1 TRPSIRFIEVVS
13 VLCNSFAKAIGAID
27 PILHDQWAVDLLHI
41 YQKPHNSHPLALQ
54 SSKTIRLAVWECIGK
69 ILAALPARNTVIMLG
84 DFNTQIKPCAAAG
97 TRICSGTSTGTHPPD
112 QARLQHLVEDFSLLH
127 LNSWCKAAGPTYH
140 HNKGASLIDHIIMR
154 SSQADDR
161 ARQARPLRLGLAAWR
176 LGGYHLPLKASV
188 PLQRFHTLNKP
199 ASLPGVNDLG
209 QLHDTLIHCASQFF
223 PPPAGQ
229 HRLALWQTPPMQDGI
244 RSMWQAY
251 RVWKTAKAQDQHN
264 PLYVSRCYHHFKTAH
279 KAFRR
284 AGKEAKK
291 HWFHGRLQE
300 LQAAA
305 SSGDSRKL
313 YAGIRTLAPKSS
325 KPKVQLRDSGGHLQD
340 PKTQLKQL
348 ETHYRKLYAA
358 DEDTSIQGP
367 QRTPIHIEVTEA
379 EMTLALSQL
388 SPHKATPPHLAT
400 NSLWRLTSDL
410 VAPLLCQWCRQWPQ
424 IPELWRNAWLTLVPK
439 IPRPLSPK
447 NLRPIGLTESS
458 GRAYASILQAKLRP
472 YAERFLADQAQFA
485 YLPGRNAA
493 QAIHRVAAHCKYV
506 QDRCS
511 ISTPT
516 VVDRHAQ
523 QPKPCP
529 HFAGAQLSLDLSSA
543 FDLMDWRLL
552 DKALLASE
560 VPAELRHQIMSWH
573 SEISYVLTHLGHT
586 AKVEAQRGLRQ
597 GCKLA
602 PLLWTLA
609 LAQIYRELLAEG
621 DPLLTAPW
629 LEQSSTIYADDIHLK
644 DTVQT
649 TRELDDMVYRFSK
662 ILDALAA
669 HGMVINS
676 AKSALLLRHKGSF
689 IRGWLR
695 RHLIPKPEGDLL
707 RFRSPLGTVYE
718 IPLRDHHTYL
728 GIRISYHSQ
737 AKQAVTYRL
746 QAANQAWQRLRG
758 VLCST
763 RHLAQT
769 HRLSLWKSTVLPTL
783 LYGIAAS
790 NPGAKDI
797 QRMQHMMTKQVRA
810 ITRSF
815 AHLQKESTQDLLHRC
830 SLSTILEHLQREAA
844 ALHRSL
850 TSLSTETS
858 FVTQAQVE
866 SARDTAATLH
876 LQVQRQWQVPL
887 GDTEGITDPAV
898 HQCQECHRVFTSFRL
913 LRSHE
918 AKWHGLKTPAA
929 VPVPFDRYAHG
940 TEGLPTCRHCAHP
953 FRQWDGLVK
962 HIKRNR
968 CQVLRRLATQP
979 PADAPPLAP
988 SSNESDPLPVP
999 APAIL
1004 PPQDLSQGT
1013 YILSDDQAAM
1023 PPPAPA
1029 VIPEPPVLD
1038 APLQDSSTTPSHEA
1052 VPLHQ
1057 QSHVLETLRARRW
1070 TDLLEKPEIYSYLQH
1085 HCPLCYQWLATP
1097 TSIKYHLTMQHP
1109 EWKDCQPATLKLLT
1123 GFRRHTVV
1131 PCRYCHQRNINKD
1144 RHWKQCHQRTM
1155 TLGADPMELD
1165 EQERQFWAQAGPVK
1179 REQEPRRDTQDLQP
1193 LGSQDPDW
1201 MEYRMNRLS
1210 QLVLRQEQIISA
1222 IRQDLVL
1229 YLFVRSGPE
1238 GMVPVLCEAAEK
1250 WRKMKEEEPEK
1261 ITYSLKLMLFKQ
1273 LLITLH
1279 QRLTN
1284 MIADEDALAKAK
1296 NLNWIDDQKHWKHL
1310 TWNPTKQCLEVD
1322 NSVRPIP
1329 AEDLL
1334 AQLVQM
1340 RKAVTEETLVRF
1352 KSMRKLTTEVTSDWI
1367 QFQICMSLRPEGGA
1381 MWSTLNQWIGQASW
1395 HTLGCRLRRDRPNY
1409 DTLVQEAVL
1418 RLIFHNPSN
1427 LCYLHST
1434 IYALLWTILQARL
1447 HDAYV
1452 SPPPQALTMLCPPIT
1467 ATPNCPIQVLHS
1479 VPWLMLLQA
1488 WPSVHRQHDA
1498 AELLQYLLPR
1508 FSHSGFNGG
1517 WEARN
1522 FVPGGIA
1529 TLDKGPTQAP
1539 IPIALPAGPSLEL
1552 QAAIDGWSAQVTAR
1566 YALLTPSPML
1576 CIQLQRF
1583 TNAEGVM
1590 RRDTRPLVVASTTV
1604 RMPLFTGLHTMQVRY
1619 VHYQVVAVQLH
1630 YGATPDMG
1638 HYRTILR
1645 GQPLFG
1651 AEKWWIT
1658 DDSCTAKPVSTE
1670 HDDNIYI
1677 VWLRQVLPPGA

>member
-1 TRPSIRFIEVVS
+1 MQQAALKVSQGRLLFLSWNAGGLSQALWQEFLLTLENMPPDERPQIVCVQETHWTDKVAPTFPTATWDVYTSPTTDNKSAGLLILLNKNATRNCRIVY
-13 VLCNSFAKAIGAID
+13 AD
-27 PILHDQWAVDLLHI
+27 PQPGRVQHLRILHDKWAVDLLHI

-97 TRICSGTSTGTHPPD
+97 TRICSGTSTSTHPPD

-176 LGGYHLPLKASV
+176 LGGYHLPLKASI
-188 PLQRFHTLNKP
+188 PLQRFHTLNKSVAP
-199 ASLPGVNDLG
+199 QRAWDHWGLIQVCRSTWDPRVQSLRSAVQASLPGVHDLG

-251 RVWKTAKAQDQHN
+251 RVWKTAKAQAQHN

-300 LQAAA
+300 LQTAA

-358 DEDTSIQGP
+358 DEDGSIQGP
-367 QRTPIHIEVTEA
+367 QRQPIHIEVTEA

-388 SPHKATPPHLAT
+388 SPHKATPPNLAT

-424 IPELWRNAWLTLVPK
+424 IPELWR
-439 IPRPLSPK
+439 S
-447 NLRPIGLTESS
+447 
-458 GRAYASILQAKLRP
+458 
-472 YAERFLADQAQFA
+472 
-485 YLPGRNAA
+485 
-493 QAIHRVAAHCKYV
+493 
-506 QDRCS
+506 
-511 ISTPT
+511 
-516 VVDRHAQ
+516 
-523 QPKPCP
+523 
-529 HFAGAQLSLDLSSA
+529 AQLSLDLSSA

-609 LAQIYRELLAEG
+609 LAQIYREILAEG

-629 LEQSSTIYADDIHLK
+629 LEQCSTIYADDIHLK
-644 DTVQT
+644 DTVQN

-689 IRGWLR
+689 IR
-695 RHLIPKPEGDLL
+695 
-707 RFRSPLGTVYE
+707 TVYE

-769 HRLSLWKSTVLPTL
+769 HRLSLWTSTVLPTL

-815 AHLQKESTQDLLHRC
+815 AHLQKESTRDLLHRC
-830 SLSTILEHLQREAA
+830 SLSTILEWNQLETLPLHFTSKCNANGRFLLGTQKASQILLYISARNVIGSLPPFDSSALTRLSGMASKHLLLSRCLLTGMHMEQKDFQRADTVPIPFDNGMA
-844 ALHRSL
+844 
-850 TSLSTETS
+850 SLSTLNAIGVRY
-858 FVTQAQVE
+858 FVDLPHNLLLLPHPWLRVLM
-866 SARDTAATLH
+866 TL
-876 LQVQRQWQVPL
+876 
-887 GDTEGITDPAV
+887 
-898 HQCQECHRVFTSFRL
+898 
-913 LRSHE
+913 
-918 AKWHGLKTPAA
+918 
-929 VPVPFDRYAHG
+929 
-940 TEGLPTCRHCAHP
+940 
-953 FRQWDGLVK
+953 
-962 HIKRNR
+962 
-968 CQVLRRLATQP
+968 
-979 PADAPPLAP
+979 
-988 SSNESDPLPVP
+988 
-999 APAIL
+999 IL
-1004 PPQDLSQGT
+1004 
-1013 YILSDDQAAM
+1013 Y
-1023 PPPAPA
+1023 
-1029 VIPEPPVLD
+1029 
-1038 APLQDSSTTPSHEA
+1038 
-1052 VPLHQ
+1052 
-1057 QSHVLETLRARRW
+1057 QSLTRW
-1070 TDLLEKPEIYSYLQH
+1070 TDLLVKPETYSYLQH
-1085 HCPLCYQWLATP
+1085 HCPLCYQWL
-1097 TSIKYHLTMQHP
+1097 
-1109 EWKDCQPATLKLLT
+1109 C
-1123 GFRRHTVV
+1123 
-1131 PCRYCHQRNINKD
+1131 
-1144 RHWKQCHQRTM
+1144 TM
-1155 TLGADPMELD
+1155 TLCADPMELD
-1165 EQERQFWAQAGPVK
+1165 EQEKQFWAHAGPVK
-1179 REQEPRRDTQDLQP
+1179 RDRNKGKGKGTKGKGKGKQGLPSPSSANQDLQP
-1193 LGSQDPDW
+1193 LGNHDPDW

-1409 DTLVQEAVL
+1409 DTLAVL

-1447 HDAYV
+1447 HDAYI

-1467 ATPNCPIQVLHS
+1467 DSPNCPIQVLHS

-1488 WPSVHRQHDA
+1488 WPFVHRQHDA

-1539 IPIALPAGPSLEL
+1539 IPIALPVGPSLEL

-1566 YALLTPSPML
+1566 YALLNPSPML

-1630 YGATPDMG
+1630 YGDYLT
-1638 HYRTILR
+1638 RT
-1645 GQPLFG
+1645 
-1651 AEKWWIT
+1651 
-1658 DDSCTAKPVSTE
+1658 TA
-1670 HDDNIYI
+1670 
-1677 VWLRQVLPPGA
+1677 VWSRKVVDH

>member
-1 TRPSIRFIEVVS
+1 MDKLLPGYAPPQSKPRYFFLYKQGLPVLPSVDYESIQSDPGHDDVDLGSAICTPPAHYSSAHSIRFIEVVY

-27 PILHDQWAVDLLHI
+27 PVQHLRILHDQWAVDLLHI

-199 ASLPGVNDLG
+199 VAPQRAWDHWGLIQVCRSTWDPRVQSLRSAVQASLPGVNDLG

-379 EMTLALSQL
+379 EM
-388 SPHKATPPHLAT
+388 
-400 NSLWRLTSDL
+400 
-410 VAPLLCQWCRQWPQ
+410 
-424 IPELWRNAWLTLVPK
+424 
-439 IPRPLSPK
+439 
-447 NLRPIGLTESS
+447 
-458 GRAYASILQAKLRP
+458 
-472 YAERFLADQAQFA
+472 FLADQAQFA
-485 YLPGRNAA
+485 YLP
-493 QAIHRVAAHCKYV
+493 
-506 QDRCS
+506 
-511 ISTPT
+511 
-516 VVDRHAQ
+516 
-523 QPKPCP
+523 
-529 HFAGAQLSLDLSSA
+529 GAQLSLDLSSA

-830 SLSTILEHLQREAA
+830 SLSTILEWNQLETLP
-844 ALHRSL
+844 LHSTFKCNVNGRYLLGTQKASL
-850 TSLSTETS
+850 TLPYT
-858 FVTQAQVE
+858 
-866 SARDTAATLH
+866 SARN
-876 LQVQRQWQVPL
+876 VI
-887 GDTEGITDPAV
+887 G
-898 HQCQECHRVFTSFRL
+898 S
-913 LRSHE
+913 
-918 AKWHGLKTPAA
+918 
-929 VPVPFDRYAHG
+929 
-940 TEGLPTCRHCAHP
+940 
-953 FRQWDGLVK
+953 
-962 HIKRNR
+962 
-968 CQVLRRLATQP
+968 
-979 PADAPPLAP
+979 
-988 SSNESDPLPVP
+988 
-999 APAIL
+999 L
-1004 PPQDLSQGT
+1004 PPFGSSAPTRLSGMDSKHLLLSRCLLTGMHMEQKDFQRADTVPIPSDNGTDLSQGT

-1023 PPPAPA
+1023 T
-1029 VIPEPPVLD
+1029 
-1038 APLQDSSTTPSHEA
+1038 APLRRAMRLFLFINNLMFLRHYVHAGGLTSLRNRRSTRISSTT
-1052 VPLHQ
+1052 
-1057 QSHVLETLRARRW
+1057 AR
-1070 TDLLEKPEIYSYLQH
+1070 
-1085 HCPLCYQWLATP
+1085 C
-1097 TSIKYHLTMQHP
+1097 
-1109 EWKDCQPATLKLLT
+1109 
-1123 GFRRHTVV
+1123 
-1131 PCRYCHQRNINKD
+1131 
-1144 RHWKQCHQRTM
+1144 
-1155 TLGADPMELD
+1155 
-1165 EQERQFWAQAGPVK
+1165 
-1179 REQEPRRDTQDLQP
+1179 
-1193 LGSQDPDW
+1193 
-1201 MEYRMNRLS
+1201 
-1210 QLVLRQEQIISA
+1210 
-1222 IRQDLVL
+1222 
-1229 YLFVRSGPE
+1229 
-1238 GMVPVLCEAAEK
+1238 
-1250 WRKMKEEEPEK
+1250 
-1261 ITYSLKLMLFKQ
+1261 
-1273 LLITLH
+1273 
-1279 QRLTN
+1279 
-1284 MIADEDALAKAK
+1284 
-1296 NLNWIDDQKHWKHL
+1296 
-1310 TWNPTKQCLEVD
+1310 
-1322 NSVRPIP
+1322 
-1329 AEDLL
+1329 
-1334 AQLVQM
+1334 
-1340 RKAVTEETLVRF
+1340 
-1352 KSMRKLTTEVTSDWI
+1352 VTS
-1367 QFQICMSLRPEGGA
+1367 G
-1381 MWSTLNQWIGQASW
+1381 
-1395 HTLGCRLRRDRPNY
+1395 
-1409 DTLVQEAVL
+1409 
-1418 RLIFHNPSN
+1418 
-1427 LCYLHST
+1427 
-1434 IYALLWTILQARL
+1434 
-1447 HDAYV
+1447 
-1452 SPPPQALTMLCPPIT
+1452 
-1467 ATPNCPIQVLHS
+1467 
-1479 VPWLMLLQA
+1479 
-1488 WPSVHRQHDA
+1488 
-1498 AELLQYLLPR
+1498 
-1508 FSHSGFNGG
+1508 
-1517 WEARN
+1517 
-1522 FVPGGIA
+1522 
-1529 TLDKGPTQAP
+1529 
-1539 IPIALPAGPSLEL
+1539 
-1552 QAAIDGWSAQVTAR
+1552 
-1566 YALLTPSPML
+1566 
-1576 CIQLQRF
+1576 
-1583 TNAEGVM
+1583 
-1590 RRDTRPLVVASTTV
+1590 
-1604 RMPLFTGLHTMQVRY
+1604 
-1619 VHYQVVAVQLH
+1619 
-1630 YGATPDMG
+1630 
-1638 HYRTILR
+1638 
-1645 GQPLFG
+1645 
-1651 AEKWWIT
+1651 
-1658 DDSCTAKPVSTE
+1658 
-1670 HDDNIYI
+1670 
-1677 VWLRQVLPPGA
+1677 

>member
-1 TRPSIRFIEVVS
+1 MQQAALKVSQGRLLFLSWNAGGLSQALWQEFLLTLENMPPDERPQIVCVQETHWTDKVAPTFPTATWDVYTSPTTDNKSAGLLILLNKNATRNCRIVY
-13 VLCNSFAKAIGAID
+13 AD
-27 PILHDQWAVDLLHI
+27 PQPGRVQHLRILHDKWAVDLLHI

-97 TRICSGTSTGTHPPD
+97 TRICSGTSTSTHPPD

-154 SSQADDR
+154 TSQADDR

-176 LGGYHLPLKASV
+176 LGGYHLPLKASI
-188 PLQRFHTLNKP
+188 PLQRFHTLNKSVAP
-199 ASLPGVNDLG
+199 QRAWDHWGLIQVCRSTWDPRVQSLRSAVQASLPGVHDLG

-251 RVWKTAKAQDQHN
+251 RVWKTAKAQAQHN

-300 LQAAA
+300 LQTAA

-358 DEDTSIQGP
+358 DEDGSIQGP
-367 QRTPIHIEVTEA
+367 QRQPIHIEVTEA

-388 SPHKATPPHLAT
+388 SPHKATPPNLAT

-424 IPELWRNAWLTLVPK
+424 IPELWRSAWLTLVPK

-609 LAQIYRELLAEG
+609 LAQIYREILAEG

-629 LEQSSTIYADDIHLK
+629 LEQCSTIYADDIHLK
-644 DTVQT
+644 DTVQN

-707 RFRSPLGTVYE
+707 RFRSPRGTVYE

-850 TSLSTETS
+850 TRLSTETS

-887 GDTEGITDPAV
+887 GDKEGITDPAV

-929 VPVPFDRYAHG
+929 V
-940 TEGLPTCRHCAHP
+940 
-953 FRQWDGLVK
+953 
-962 HIKRNR
+962 
-968 CQVLRRLATQP
+968 
-979 PADAPPLAP
+979 
-988 SSNESDPLPVP
+988 SD
-999 APAIL
+999 L
-1004 PPQDLSQGT
+1004 PPET
-1013 YILSDDQAAM
+1013 HILSND
-1023 PPPAPA
+1023 
-1029 VIPEPPVLD
+1029 
-1038 APLQDSSTTPSHEA
+1038 QDSSTSPSHE
-1052 VPLHQ
+1052 
-1057 QSHVLETLRARRW
+1057 
-1070 TDLLEKPEIYSYLQH
+1070 
-1085 HCPLCYQWLATP
+1085 
-1097 TSIKYHLTMQHP
+1097 
-1109 EWKDCQPATLKLLT
+1109 
-1123 GFRRHTVV
+1123 
-1131 PCRYCHQRNINKD
+1131 
-1144 RHWKQCHQRTM
+1144 
-1155 TLGADPMELD
+1155 
-1165 EQERQFWAQAGPVK
+1165 
-1179 REQEPRRDTQDLQP
+1179 
-1193 LGSQDPDW
+1193 
-1201 MEYRMNRLS
+1201 
-1210 QLVLRQEQIISA
+1210 
-1222 IRQDLVL
+1222 
-1229 YLFVRSGPE
+1229 
-1238 GMVPVLCEAAEK
+1238 
-1250 WRKMKEEEPEK
+1250 
-1261 ITYSLKLMLFKQ
+1261 
-1273 LLITLH
+1273 
-1279 QRLTN
+1279 
-1284 MIADEDALAKAK
+1284 
-1296 NLNWIDDQKHWKHL
+1296 
-1310 TWNPTKQCLEVD
+1310 VD
-1322 NSVRPIP
+1322 
-1329 AEDLL
+1329 
-1334 AQLVQM
+1334 
-1340 RKAVTEETLVRF
+1340 
-1352 KSMRKLTTEVTSDWI
+1352 
-1367 QFQICMSLRPEGGA
+1367 
-1381 MWSTLNQWIGQASW
+1381 
-1395 HTLGCRLRRDRPNY
+1395 
-1409 DTLVQEAVL
+1409 
-1418 RLIFHNPSN
+1418 
-1427 LCYLHST
+1427 
-1434 IYALLWTILQARL
+1434 
-1447 HDAYV
+1447 
-1452 SPPPQALTMLCPPIT
+1452 
-1467 ATPNCPIQVLHS
+1467 
-1479 VPWLMLLQA
+1479 
-1488 WPSVHRQHDA
+1488 
-1498 AELLQYLLPR
+1498 
-1508 FSHSGFNGG
+1508 
-1517 WEARN
+1517 
-1522 FVPGGIA
+1522 
-1529 TLDKGPTQAP
+1529 
-1539 IPIALPAGPSLEL
+1539 
-1552 QAAIDGWSAQVTAR
+1552 
-1566 YALLTPSPML
+1566 
-1576 CIQLQRF
+1576 
-1583 TNAEGVM
+1583 
-1590 RRDTRPLVVASTTV
+1590 
-1604 RMPLFTGLHTMQVRY
+1604 
-1619 VHYQVVAVQLH
+1619 
-1630 YGATPDMG
+1630 
-1638 HYRTILR
+1638 
-1645 GQPLFG
+1645 
-1651 AEKWWIT
+1651 
-1658 DDSCTAKPVSTE
+1658 
-1670 HDDNIYI
+1670 
-1677 VWLRQVLPPGA
+1677 